1 MTKLKLASPAELA
14 DYKGKEVAVSEW
26 LTVSQKM
33 IDDFADATLDHQ
45 WIHVDAERAA
55 RDSPFG
61 ATVAHGF
68 LTLSLLSH
76 FVSKS
81 IDLGPS
87 RLGVNY
93 GLNRLR
99 FTAPVRVDS
108 RLRARFVL
116 NDLQKIDG
124 GVQMVWAVTIEC
136 EGSEKPVLV
145 AEWLGRRYE

>member
-1 MTKLKLASPAELA
+1 MTKLKLGSAAELA
-14 DYKGKEVAVSEW
+14 GYKEKEVAVSDW
-26 LTVSQKM
+26 LTVTQKM
-33 IDDFADATLDHQ
+33 IDDFADATHDHQ
-45 WIHVDAERAA
+45 WIHVDPERAA

-76 FVSKS
+76 FMTDS

-99 FTAPVRVDS
+99 VRVDS

-116 NDLQKIDG
+116 NDLQNIDG

-145 AEWLGRRYE
+145 AEWLGRRYA

>member
-45 WIHVDAERAA
+45 WIHVDSERAA

>member
-1 MTKLKLASPAELA
+1 MTKLKLRSPAELTK
-14 DYKGKEVAVSEW
+14 YKGKEVAVSDW
-26 LTVSQKM
+26 LTVTQKM

-45 WIHVDAERAA
+45 WIHIDPQRAA
-55 RDSPFG
+55 RESPFG

-76 FVSKS
+76 FVNDS

-99 FTAPVRVDS
+99 FTAPVRVES

-116 NDLQKIDG
+116 KDLKKIDG

-136 EGSEKPVLV
+136 EGSDKPVLV

>member
-1 MTKLKLASPAELA
+1 MTKLKLDSPAQLA
-14 DYKGKEVAVSEW
+14 DYKGKEVAVSDW
-26 LTVSQKM
+26 LTVTQKM
-33 IDDFADATLDHQ
+33 IDDFADATHDHQ
-45 WIHVDAERAA
+45 WIHVDAERAG

-76 FVSKS
+76 FVNDS
-81 IDLGPS
+81 IDLDPS

-116 NDLQKIDG
+116 NDLQEIDG

>member
-1 MTKLKLASPAELA
+1 MEKIKLGSAAELA
-14 DYKGKEVAVSEW
+14 GYKGKEVAVSDW

-33 IDDFADATLDHQ
+33 IDDFAEATHDHQ
-45 WIHVDAERAA
+45 WIHVDPERAA
-55 RDSPFG
+55 TESPFG

-76 FVSKS
+76 FVNDS
-81 IDLGPS
+81 IDLGLS

-116 NDLQKIDG
+116 NDLQNIDG

-136 EGSEKPVLV
+136 EGSDKPVLV
-145 AEWLGRRYE
+145 AEWLGRRYF

>member
-1 MTKLKLASPAELA
+1 MTKLKLGSAAELA
-14 DYKGKEVAVSEW
+14 GYKDKEVAVSDW
-26 LTVSQKM
+26 LTVTQKM
-33 IDDFADATLDHQ
+33 IDDFADATHDHQ
-45 WIHVDAERAA
+45 WIHVDPERAA

-68 LTLSLLSH
+68 LTLSLLPH
-76 FVSKS
+76 LMTDS

-99 FTAPVRVDS
+99 FTAPVRVNS

-116 NDLQKIDG
+116 NDLQNIDG

-136 EGSEKPVLV
+136 EVSEKPVLV
-145 AEWLGRRYE
+145 AEWLGRSYA

>member
-33 IDDFADATLDHQ
+33 IEDFADATLDHQ

>member
-1 MTKLKLASPAELA
+1 MTKLKLASPDELA

>member
-1 MTKLKLASPAELA
+1 
-14 DYKGKEVAVSEW
+14 
-26 LTVSQKM
+26 
-33 IDDFADATLDHQ
+33 
-45 WIHVDAERAA
+45 
-55 RDSPFG
+55 
-61 ATVAHGF
+61 
-68 LTLSLLSH
+68 LSLLPH
-76 FVSKS
+76 FVNDS

-116 NDLQKIDG
+116 NDLQNIDG

-145 AEWLGRRYE
+145 AEWLGRRYD

>member
-1 MTKLKLASPAELA
+1 MTKLKLKSPAELTK
-14 DYKGKEVAVSEW
+14 YKGKEVAVSDW
-26 LTVSQKM
+26 LTVTQKM

-45 WIHVDAERAA
+45 WIHIDAQRAA
-55 RDSPFG
+55 RESPFG
-61 ATVAHGF
+61 TTVAHGF

-76 FVSKS
+76 FVNNS

-99 FTAPVRVDS
+99 FTAPVRVES

-116 NDLQKIDG
+116 KDLKNIDG
-124 GVQMVWAVTIEC
+124 GVQMVWAVTIES
-136 EGSEKPVLV
+136 EGSDKPVLV